1 MTGKNKVATGEVK
14 FYGHACALP
23 DYVEE
28 ELVEHCLTFESM
40 YFGLRI
46 NDLRRLAFD
55 VAKANSIEH
64 CFNKETRIMPMS
76 QHETLGAEDDVV
88 YC

>member
-1 MTGKNKVATGEVK
+1 
-14 FYGHACALP
+14 
-23 DYVEE
+23 
-28 ELVEHCLTFESM
+28 M

-46 NDLRRLAFD
+46 DDLRRLAFD

-64 CFNKETRIMPMS
+64 CFNKETRIMLMS

>member
-1 MTGKNKVATGEVK
+1 
-14 FYGHACALP
+14 
-23 DYVEE
+23 
-28 ELVEHCLTFESM
+28 M

-46 NDLRRLAFD
+46 DDLHRLAFD

-76 QHETLGAEDDVV
+76 QHETLSAEDNVV